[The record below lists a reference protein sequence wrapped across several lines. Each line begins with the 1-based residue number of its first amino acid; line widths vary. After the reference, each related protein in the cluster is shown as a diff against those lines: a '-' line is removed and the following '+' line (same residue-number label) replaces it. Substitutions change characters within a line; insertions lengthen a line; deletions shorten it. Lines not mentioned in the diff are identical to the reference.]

1 MSITEETTDAKT
13 ANGLPD
19 LDSTSFELGLAG
31 RSMRGDKF
39 TGLGLTFD
47 DVLLL
52 PAASDVVPNDVDT
65 STTIAPGI
73 VLNVPVISS
82 AMDTVTEARLAI
94 ALAREGGI
102 GILHRNLS
110 IEEQLAEVDKVKRSE
125 SGMIVEP
132 VTLPPDARVAEALA
146 VMERYHISGVPITE
160 DEGRLVG
167 ILTNRD
173 LRFVVDVEQPVSN
186 LMTSEGLITA
196 PTGTT
201 LDEASDILHRQ
212 KVEKLPVVDEH
223 GYLTGLITVKD
234 IQKRIQFPNATKD
247 SSGRLR
253 VGAAVG
259 VGGDAM
265 ERAVALAE
273 EGVDLLVVDTA
284 HGHSRG
290 VLETVSALKRR
301 LSIPIMAGNITTGAA
316 VDALVDAGADA
327 VKVGV
332 GPGSICT
339 TRVVAGVGVPQIS
352 AIYECARAAAR
363 YGVPVIGDGGIQYS
377 GDIAKALA
385 AGADAVM
392 LGSLLAGV
400 EESPGEVVLYQ
411 GERFKEY
418 RGMGSIGAM
427 RGRAGRSYSKA
438 RYFQEG
444 ARTDKLVPEGIE
456 GRVAYKGPLGTVI
469 YQLIGGVRA
478 AMGYCGAPDL
488 ATLKRDAQF
497 VQITASGLRESH
509 PHDVIVTKE
518 APNYRMSN

>member
-1 MSITEETTDAKT
+1 MSITEETIAAKS
-13 ANGLPD
+13 NGLQD
-19 LDSTSFELGLAG
+19 LDTASFELELNG
-31 RSMRGDKF
+31 RAMRSDKF
-39 TGLGLTFD
+39 SGLGLTFD

-52 PAASDVVPNDVDT
+52 PAASDVVPATVDT
-65 STTIAPGI
+65 STTIAPGLT
-73 VLNVPVISS
+73 LNVPILSS

-94 ALAREGGI
+94 ALAREGGM
-102 GILHRNLS
+102 GIIHRNLS
-110 IEEQLAEVDKVKRSE
+110 IEDQVSEIDKVKRSE

-132 VTLPPDARVAEALA
+132 VTLPPDARVADALA

-160 DEGRLVG
+160 NEGRLVG

-186 LMTSEGLITA
+186 LMTSEGLVTT

-201 LDEASDILHRQ
+201 LDEASEILHRK
-212 KVEKLPVVDEH
+212 KVEKLPVVDEN

-234 IQKRIQFPNATKD
+234 IQKKIQFPNATKD

-259 VGGDAM
+259 VGGDAL

-273 EGVDLLVVDTA
+273 EGVDLIVVDTA

-290 VLETVSALKRR
+290 VLEMVSALKRR
-301 LSIPIMAGNITTGAA
+301 LSLPIMAGNITTAAA
-316 VDALVDAGADA
+316 VEALIDAGADA

-339 TRVVAGVGVPQIS
+339 TRVVAGVGVPQIT
-352 AIYECARAAAR
+352 AIYECALAAAR
-363 YGVPVIGDGGIQYS
+363 HGVPVIGDGGIQYS

-400 EESPGEVVLYQ
+400 DESPGEVVLYQ

-427 RGRAGRSYSKA
+427 RGRSYSKD

-456 GRVAYKGPLGTVI
+456 GRVAYMGPLGTMV
-469 YQLIGGVRA
+469 YQLVGGVRA
-478 AMGYCGAPDL
+478 AMGYCGAADI
-488 ATLKRDAQF
+488 ASLKRDSQF
-497 VQITASGLRESH
+497 VQITAAGLRESH

-518 APNYRMSN
+518 APNYRVSN